1 MKCKLVYINDFICR
15 NKVKV
20 AKFEDEE
27 RQVTVFF
34 CLYSDKVVCDTIPN
48 KYSKQYEKFL
58 KTCNVKHI
66 QKIVFELD
74 RVSNSQRFPIKMWED
89 VIIQAIKDKCLET
102 YLINK

>member
-1 MKCKLVYINDFICR
+1 MKCRLVYASDFICR

-20 AKFEDEE
+20 AKFEDKE
-27 RQVTVFF
+27 RQLTVFF

-58 KTCNVKHI
+58 KTCNAKHI
-66 QKIVFELD
+66 QKIMFELD
-74 RVSNSQRFPIKMWED
+74 RVSNSQRFPVKMWED
-89 VIIQAIKDKCLET
+89 VIIQAIKDKYLET